1 MESTEL
7 DPVISYFRKII
18 GLVKPW
24 YITKI
29 ETDHSGKQI
38 TIYIDFRRGSKFPS
52 KGSDSNKT
60 FPVHGTK
67 IKVWRHLNIV
77 DYKLYL
83 HCRVPRIILEGGKT
97 QVIDPPFAGLSNGF
111 TLLFEAYLLRMMK
124 GMTAYEVGSSTNEL
138 SRKLWDTLDRYILK
152 GRSLKDFSGVRH
164 IGTDETA
171 KARGHDYITL
181 FVDLETKTVLFITE
195 GKGKKTIKKFVED
208 LLEHNGKI
216 ENIVRIS
223 IDLSPAFIAGVKKY
237 LPFAD
242 ITFDR
247 FHVTKIINEGV
258 DKVRRSEAT
267 LFPVLLKKARYVV
280 LKNEENLTA
289 KQKKKL
295 RELRLSKVNLKTL
308 RAMQMREN
316 FQAIYKAETKEE
328 FTILLKKWY
337 FWVSHSRIPEMV
349 KAAKT
354 IKKHWPGII
363 NWYES
368 QINTGML
375 EGINSMAQ
383 GAKTKAR
390 GYRTFKNFAN
400 IIYLL
405 KGNLNFFA
413 FNKYYQ
419 HEV

>member
-1 MESTEL
+1 
-7 DPVISYFRKII
+7 
-18 GLVKPW
+18 
-24 YITKI
+24 
-29 ETDHSGKQI
+29 
-38 TIYIDFRRGSKFPS
+38 
-52 KGSDSNKT
+52 
-60 FPVHGTK
+60 
-67 IKVWRHLNIV
+67 
-77 DYKLYL
+77 
-83 HCRVPRIILEGGKT
+83 
-97 QVIDPPFAGLSNGF
+97 
-111 TLLFEAYLLRMMK
+111 
-124 GMTAYEVGSSTNEL
+124 
-138 SRKLWDTLDRYILK
+138 
-152 GRSLKDFSGVRH
+152 
-164 IGTDETA
+164 
-171 KARGHDYITL
+171 
-181 FVDLETKTVLFITE
+181 
-195 GKGKKTIKKFVED
+195 